1 MQIGVILR
9 ILGALLMIFSLTLLP
24 PIAVA
29 LIYQDGALE
38 DFTLTFAINL
48 FVGLALY
55 YTHRHKRQEPR
66 LKDGFVIVVLFWT
79 VLGGVAT
86 MPFLLADSLQMTLS
100 NAVFEAFSGLTT
112 TGATVITQLEG
123 LPHAILFYRQQLQ
136 WMGGMGIIV
145 LAVAILP
152 MLGVG
157 GMQLYKA
164 ETPGPMKDTK
174 LAPRISETAKTL
186 WYIYAG
192 LTLACAL
199 AYWLAGMNAFDAIGH
214 SFSTV
219 AIGGFSTH
227 DASMGYFDNVWIEL
241 IAMVF
246 MVIAGVNF
254 ALHFTAWRH
263 LNRHTPWVYFKDPE
277 FRTYLILLGTVL
289 SISTLYLFLHSP
301 EHTNFWHALRHAS
314 FQAISISTT
323 TGFSTTDFS
332 AWPNFLPVFLIMTA
346 FIGGCAFSTAGGMK
360 VIRFLMLFKQGLREI
375 SRLLHPQAEIPV
387 KIGNKPVSERVLTA
401 VWGFFSLYVA
411 TFILLFLAIM
421 MTGIDQVTAFS
432 AVTACLTNLGPGLGE
447 VSANYASLNDAAKW
461 ILAFAMLLGRLEIF
475 TLIVLFTRAFWR
487 A

>member
-1 MQIGVILR
+1 MQTGVILR
-9 ILGALLMIFSLTLLP
+9 ILGALLMMFSLTLLP
-24 PIAVA
+24 PIGVA

-38 DFTLTFAINL
+38 DFFVTFLANL
-48 FVGLALY
+48 LVGFGLY
-55 YTHRHKRQEPR
+55 YPNRHKRQEPR

-79 VLGGVAT
+79 VLGAVAT
-86 MPFLLADSLQMTLS
+86 MPFLLADNPHMHLS
-100 NAVFEAFSGLTT
+100 DAVFEAFSGLTT
-112 TGATVITQLEG
+112 TGATVITHLEG

-152 MLGVG
+152 MLGIG

-186 WYIYAG
+186 WYIYGG

-227 DASMGYFDNVWIEL
+227 NASIGYFDSIAIEV

-246 MVIAGVNF
+246 MFIAGINF

-263 LNRHTPWVYFKDPE
+263 LNRHTPWVYFSDPE
-277 FRTYLILLGTVL
+277 FRTYVIILSSVMVIT
-289 SISTLYLFLHSP
+289 TLYLFLHSP
-301 EHTNFWHALRHAS
+301 EHDSFWHALRHAS
-314 FQAISISTT
+314 FQAISLGTT
-323 TGFSTTDFS
+323 TGFATTDFAS
-332 AWPNFLPVFLIMTA
+332 WPSFLPVFLLMTA
-346 FIGGCAFSTAGGMK
+346 FIGACAFSTGGGMK

-375 SRLLHPQAEIPV
+375 VRLLHPQAEIPV

-411 TFILLFLAIM
+411 TFIVLFLAIM

-447 VSANYASLNDAAKW
+447 VSANYSSINDTAKW

-475 TLIVLFTRAFWR
+475 TLLVLFTRAFWR